1 MVLQGV
7 CREILQ
13 NSGVRL
19 WWVLFQEQLPLPAV
33 FVGVDFFHDP
43 MVWNPKTKKKE
54 RRKSCAALI
63 VQVLEGK
70 KKSETRIKLYSNI
83 IFENSVSK

>member
-19 WWVLFQEQLPLPAV
+19 WWVKIPEQLPLPAV
-33 FVGVDFFHDP
+33 FVGVDVFHDP
-43 MVWNPKTKKKE
+43 MVWNPKTKSRGKKE
-54 RRKSCAALI
+54 ERVK
-63 VQVLEGK
+63 
-70 KKSETRIKLYSNI
+70 
-83 IFENSVSK
+83 